1 MNTQVGIN
9 QRFCPE
15 TNANDLSNATKA
27 LLILHDDL
35 YGEILSLEKAGR
47 IAGAGY
53 LKECSDAMYAVFQ
66 ELMRING
73 ELETAES
80 NNLREGR

>member
-1 MNTQVGIN
+1 MEQKIKNSHGFDVDTS
-9 QRFCPE
+9 
-15 TNANDLSNATKA
+15 ANDLSNAIKA

-35 YGEILSLEKAGR
+35 YREMLSLEKAGR
-47 IAGAGY
+47 IVGAGY

-73 ELETAES
+73 ELEAASER
-80 NNLREGR
+80 REAHR